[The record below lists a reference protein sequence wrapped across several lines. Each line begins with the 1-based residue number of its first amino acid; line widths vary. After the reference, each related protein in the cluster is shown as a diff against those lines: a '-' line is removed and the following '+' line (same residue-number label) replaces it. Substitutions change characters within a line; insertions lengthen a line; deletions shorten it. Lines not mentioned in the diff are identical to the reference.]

1 MRDDG
6 KVVLKQHRG
15 SGKRDT
21 DHTVQFEPSFNT
33 FVGDVKLSNGR
44 FYFEVQVLSLES
56 VVQFGVCTDG
66 FEARVDPGGEGVG
79 DDSFSFA
86 VDGVRQRKWPGEA
99 FGSEWAVG
107 QVIGFA
113 VDMSQAGCA
122 SMSVSVDGSFDAPNG
137 LAFHSLSAAWL
148 SPAFSGS
155 GGRFGINFGD
165 KPFTHSPHQKLA
177 KDSVC
182 VLLQINMYIY
192 VAACRV
198 QLHGD
203 RGRTSGSSRLSM
215 EACSTMTMGLLAVG
229 LAGTCTDT
237 TVKTEKGAKRNSISP
252 FTLLFST
259 RFTCLQRNLRGRL
272 RRLQQTRRTQRARP
286 PQ

>member
-1 MRDDG
+1 MRDAG

-44 FYFEVQVLSLES
+44 FYFEVQVLSLEPDC

-66 FEARVDPGGEGVG
+66 FEARVDSGGEGVG

-165 KPFTHSPHQKLA
+165 KPFTHSPPDAAFVSVHQAALA
-177 KDSVC
+177 
-182 VLLQINMYIY
+182 
-192 VAACRV
+192 
-198 QLHGD
+198 
-203 RGRTSGSSRLSM
+203 
-215 EACSTMTMGLLAVG
+215 
-229 LAGTCTDT
+229 
-237 TVKTEKGAKRNSISP
+237 SP
-252 FTLLFST
+252 
-259 RFTCLQRNLRGRL
+259 
-272 RRLQQTRRTQRARP
+272 
-286 PQ
+286 

>member
-1 MRDDG
+1 MRDAG

-165 KPFTHSPHQKLA
+165 KPFMHKPPDVNHSLPWFVSVHRRNTYPCDFCQY
-177 KDSVC
+177 KDC
-182 VLLQINMYIY
+182 F
-192 VAACRV
+192 
-198 QLHGD
+198 
-203 RGRTSGSSRLSM
+203 GR
-215 EACSTMTMGLLAVG
+215 C
-229 LAGTCTDT
+229 
-237 TVKTEKGAKRNSISP
+237 
-252 FTLLFST
+252 
-259 RFTCLQRNLRGRL
+259 Q
-272 RRLQQTRRTQRARP
+272 
-286 PQ
+286 